1 MGGVRPPTGYA
12 AEGGSAR
19 PMTSTGAAG
28 FSRGM
33 YMYMYMYVYMYM
45 YMYMYVHAGL
55 HLGFYTRGSGQV

>member
-28 FSRGM
+28 FSRGT
-33 YMYMYMYVYMYM
+33 YVHVHVH
-45 YMYMYVHAGL
+45 VHAGL